1 MSKMAIILNIREENK
16 SLVKGFFFFVYT
28 KDIGARLW
36 CNSIKAKY
44 EFQKILDIAVASV

>member
-16 SLVKGFFFFVYT
+16 SLVKGFFFVYT